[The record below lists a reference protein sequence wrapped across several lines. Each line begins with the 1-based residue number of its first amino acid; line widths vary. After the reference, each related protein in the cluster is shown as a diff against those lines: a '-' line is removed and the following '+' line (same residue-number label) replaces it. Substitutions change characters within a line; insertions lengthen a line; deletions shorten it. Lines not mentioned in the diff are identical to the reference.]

1 MRKRSLLTS
10 FTLMV
15 GLALLPLTVKAD
27 EPEPGVGRISLING
41 DVSTMRGDSGDWV
54 ATTINAPIVQGDKI
68 ATGQRSRTE
77 VELDHANILRLDQQA
92 EARIADLSHSRIQV
106 QLAQGML
113 NLTILK
119 GNEADTEI
127 DTPNVAVRPMQEGI
141 YRIQVLSDSQSLVV
155 VREGEANISTS
166 QGSTVVKK
174 NQMITIRGQDSPE
187 YQISRAPNDDAWD
200 DWNENRDKTIRD
212 AQSWRYANNYY
223 TGVHDLDSYG
233 HWIRVPGYDWVWSP
247 YVDAGWAPYRSGRW
261 CWEPYWDWTWV
272 SYEPWGWAPY
282 HYGRWFWYNTSWCWW
297 PGPVYA
303 AYRPI
308 WAPAYVS
315 FFGFGFGGHN
325 WSFGFGFGY
334 NSIGWLPVG
343 PCDHYY
349 PWHGRGNHYNVVNVT
364 NITNINNI
372 RNAGGVG
379 PLADSRQRPYY
390 SNLQMALRDP
400 RVEHSMTA
408 VSTEDFTRGRMDLHN
423 QIRNTVSLR
432 DAQLVQ
438 GTVPVVPT
446 RDSLRPV
453 DRPVNTASLPAR
465 TATTGRFFGTRQSP
479 AGPQPFNDR
488 AAQIQRMVQTRNPV
502 AAINRPADSAGG
514 LNRTGLSAGS
524 TPAAVSSGHPAPSPG
539 SSAVTNLTSQ
549 RNQLDR
555 SVSRSVERSV
565 PNSGST
571 PGQPGWQRFGQTMSG
586 NQQPTA
592 IPNSSSREALRAPA
606 ASATTP
612 NPNFATQGADRSS
625 SWQRFSRGNTES
637 RVSVRE
643 GTAQSGRN
651 APVVSDRYAV
661 GATGA
666 QSTGSRTLQ
675 SPAEYRGSWQRFDSR
690 ERMVPSSPGDRSFGS
705 FPSRSESS
713 RPALDRYSSPYA
725 GRSVMRDDMRPSYRP
740 EVSAPRTPSRT
751 YESPR
756 SYQRPPLQMSRPIVT
771 ERSAPSG
778 GGGGRSVTRSD
789 SRGGTSAPS
798 SSHGSSRGHR

>member
-10 FTLMV
+10 FALMA
-15 GLALLPLTVKAD
+15 GLAVLPLTVKAD
-27 EPEPGVGRISLING
+27 EPEPGVGRISLANG

-77 VELDHANILRLDQQA
+77 VELDHANIMRLDQQA
-92 EARIADLSHSRIQV
+92 EARVADLSHSRIQV

-119 GNEADTEI
+119 GNEADMEI
-127 DTPNVAVRPMQEGI
+127 DTPNVAVRPRKEGI

-155 VREGEANISTS
+155 VREGEADISTS
-166 QGSTVVKK
+166 QGSTVVTKD
-174 NQMITIRGQDSPE
+174 QMITIRGQDNPE
-187 YQISRAPNDDAWD
+187 YQISRAPDPDAWD

-223 TGVHDLDSYG
+223 TGAHDLDSYG
-233 HWIRVPGYDWVWSP
+233 HWVWVPGYDWVWSP
-247 YVDAGWAPYRSGRW
+247 YADAGWAPYRSGRW
-261 CWEPYWDWTWV
+261 NWEPYWGWTWV

-282 HYGRWFWYNTSWCWW
+282 HYGRWFWHNTGWCWW

-343 PCDHYY
+343 PGDYYY
-349 PWHGRGNHYNVVNVT
+349 PWHGHGNHYNVVNVN
-364 NITNINNI
+364 NITNI

-379 PLADSRQRPYY
+379 PLAGSRQRPYY

-446 RDSLRPV
+446 RESLRPV

-465 TATTGRFFGTRQSP
+465 TATTGRFFGTRQPP

-514 LNRTGLSAGS
+514 QNRTGLSAGS
-524 TPAAVSSGHPAPSPG
+524 APAAVSSGHPTAAPG

-549 RNQLDR
+549 RNQLGR
-555 SVSRSVERSV
+555 SVSRSVVRSV

-571 PGQPGWQRFGQTMSG
+571 PGQSGWQ
-586 NQQPTA
+586 
-592 IPNSSSREALRAPA
+592 
-606 ASATTP
+606 
-612 NPNFATQGADRSS
+612 
-625 SWQRFSRGNTES
+625 WFSRGNTES

-651 APVVSDRYAV
+651 APVFSDRYQ
-661 GATGA
+661 GSAT
-666 QSTGSRTLQ
+666 STRSAEPRTPQ
-675 SPAEYRGSWQRFDSR
+675 SPANRQSGWQRFNSQ
-690 ERMVPSSPGDRSFGS
+690 ERMAPSSRGDRSFGS

-713 RPALDRYSSPYA
+713 RPTLDRYSSPYA
-725 GRSVMRDDMRPSYRP
+725 GRTVMRNEMRPSYRP

-789 SRGGTSAPS
+789 SRGAASSSS
-798 SSHGSSRGHR
+798 SSHASGRSRR